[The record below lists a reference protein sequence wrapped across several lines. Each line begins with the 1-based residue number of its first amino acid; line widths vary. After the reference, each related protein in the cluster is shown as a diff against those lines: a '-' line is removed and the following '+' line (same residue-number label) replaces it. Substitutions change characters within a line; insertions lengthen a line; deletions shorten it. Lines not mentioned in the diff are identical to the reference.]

1 MAVEIPR
8 MKPDTAAI
16 AIHGESIPPASS
28 VSVAPIPIGDG
39 WSAEL
44 SPLPG
49 GALLRVGRD
58 ATDRSMEI
66 VISLTSDG
74 PVLRARA
81 ASFEIEAQKDLVVR
95 CERFRVEA
103 RESVEMVS
111 GGTLQAQGRRIAVEA
126 THGSA
131 RVVANDDVQLLGENV
146 LLNCEHP
153 QPSMPGWALP
163 PIAPVPTLAVENASG
178 DTELV
183 EHLKEG
189 I

>member
-1 MAVEIPR
+1 
-8 MKPDTAAI
+8 MKSDTTAI
-16 AIHGESIPPASS
+16 AALGEAAPPAPSES
-28 VSVAPIPIGDG
+28 LAPVPIGDG

-44 SPLPG
+44 SPMPG
-49 GALLRVGRD
+49 GVLLRVGRD
-58 ATDRSMEI
+58 ATDQSMEI

-111 GGTLQAQGRRIAVEA
+111 GGTLQAEGRRVEIEA

-131 RVVANDDVQLLGENV
+131 RVLANDDVQLLGENV

-163 PIAPVPTLAVENASG
+163 PLAPAPTLAVEQVSG
-178 DTELV
+178 DAELV
-183 EHLKEG
+183 EHLKDG
-189 I
+189 Q

>member
-1 MAVEIPR
+1 MKQDTTNAVD
-8 MKPDTAAI
+8 MD
-16 AIHGESIPPASS
+16 GESAQADLAKGIAT
-28 VSVAPIPIGDG
+28 IPIGNG
-39 WSAEL
+39 WSAAL

-49 GALLRVGRD
+49 GALLRVGQD
-58 ATDRSMEI
+58 ATEPSMEI

-111 GGTLQAQGRRIAVEA
+111 RGTLQAQGRRVEIEA

-131 RVVANDDVQLLGENV
+131 RVLANDDVQLLGENV

-153 QPSMPGWALP
+153 QPSMPGWALLSP
-163 PIAPVPTLAVENASG
+163 LAPTPTLAVENASG

-189 I
+189 Q